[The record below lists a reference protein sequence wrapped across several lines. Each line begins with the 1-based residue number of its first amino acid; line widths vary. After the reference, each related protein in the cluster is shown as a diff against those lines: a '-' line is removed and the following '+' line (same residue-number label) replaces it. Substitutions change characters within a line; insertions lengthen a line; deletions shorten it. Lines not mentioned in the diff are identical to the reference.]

1 MASLTWWIWV
11 WVNSGNWWWTG
22 RPGVPVHGVSKSR
35 TRLSDWTDSMY
46 HFSTRAAEAS
56 TVTRHFSV
64 HFSLYAVLLMTYYL
78 LFILY
83 FRLGKWWL
91 DKKQIRVIFLHKFKM
106 GCKAAETTH
115 NINSAFGPGTAY
127 EQTVHWWFKKFC
139 KGHRS
144 LKDEGLKG
152 WPSEADYDQLRG
164 SVKLIQLQIY
174 KKLQRKQPQPFYSHS
189 AFEPN

>member
-1 MASLTWWIWV
+1 
-11 WVNSGNWWWTG
+11 
-22 RPGVPVHGVSKSR
+22 
-35 TRLSDWTDSMY
+35 
-46 HFSTRAAEAS
+46 
-56 TVTRHFSV
+56 
-64 HFSLYAVLLMTYYL
+64 
-78 LFILY
+78 
-83 FRLGKWWL
+83 
-91 DKKQIRVIFLHKFKM
+91 M